1 MHFTSKIKR
10 RRSALSPACLV
21 VFAFLSTLQL
31 TVTLAGEKSAPS
43 VPLKASA
50 HEENPGGE
58 ASPIQDNS
66 FLVEEAYN
74 QEFGVVQHINTLSRA
89 WTSRQWLYS
98 FTQEWPIP
106 GQTHQLSYTFSYLD
120 PGIAGVS
127 PGIGDFALNYRYQ
140 LKGSG
145 ETRVAIAPRITL
157 LLPSGDSRLG
167 RGFGG
172 VGLQTNFPLS
182 WVMSKH
188 LVTHWNI
195 GGTLV
200 PAAKNALDDRAAAT
214 GYNLGQ
220 SFVWLVRPRFNALLE
235 TTWIRSQAVVSR
247 NRVASFHDLLLSPGV
262 RWAYNF
268 RSGLQ
273 IVPGIAIPVGLGP
286 SAGEKGVF
294 VYLSF
299 EHPFRESRR

>member
-1 MHFTSKIKR
+1 MP
-10 RRSALSPACLV
+10 PAWVV
-21 VFAFLSTLQL
+21 VFAFLSTLPL
-31 TVTLAGEKSAPS
+31 AVTMAGEKGAPS
-43 VPLKASA
+43 VHAKSSA
-50 HEENPGGE
+50 HEENPGAE
-58 ASPIQDNS
+58 APPIQDNS

-74 QEFGVVQHINTLSRA
+74 QEFGVVQHINTFTRA
-89 WTSRQWLYS
+89 WSSRQWLYS

-106 GQTHQLSYTFSYLD
+106 GQTHQLSYTFAYLD
-120 PGIAGVS
+120 PGIPGVS

-157 LLPSGDSRLG
+157 LLPSGDSRSG

-172 VGLQTNFPLS
+172 IGLQTNFPLS
-182 WVMSKH
+182 WVMNKH

-200 PAAKNALDDRAAAT
+200 RAAKNPLGDRAAAS

-247 NRVASFHDLLLSPGV
+247 NRVESFHDLLLSPSV

-294 VYLSF
+294 VYLSL
-299 EHPFRESRR
+299 EHPFREPRR

>member
-1 MHFTSKIKR
+1 MPRAS
-10 RRSALSPACLV
+10 LL
-21 VFAFLSTLQL
+21 VFAFLWTLQL
-31 TVTLAGEKSAPS
+31 TVSLAAEKGAPS
-43 VPLKASA
+43 GHAKTSA
-50 HEENPGGE
+50 NEGPGKE
-58 ASPIQDNS
+58 TPPIQDNS

-74 QEFGVVQHINTLSRA
+74 QEFGVVQHINTFSRA
-89 WTSRQWLYS
+89 WASRQWLYT

-120 PGIAGVS
+120 PGITGVS

-167 RGFGG
+167 QGLGG
-172 VGLQTNFPLS
+172 IGLQTNLPLS
-182 WVMSKH
+182 WVMNKH
-188 LVTHWNI
+188 LVTHWNV

-200 PAAKNALDDRAAAT
+200 PTAKNGLGDRATAM

-235 TTWIRSQAVVSR
+235 TTWIRSQGVVSR
-247 NRVASFHDLLLSPGV
+247 NRVESFHDLLLSPGV

-286 SAGEKGVF
+286 SAGEKGLF

-299 EHPFRESRR
+299 EHPFREPKR